1 MSVLLRV
8 LLTALLGVGFQW
20 VLPWWSVGIAAFL
33 VGTTAQDRFRWAFL
47 VGALGI
53 GLLWLFHAWGIHLQ
67 TDGILSDRV
76 AGVFGVGSG
85 VVLVFLTGLIGG
97 LVGGLGGMTG
107 AAFRKLFARDP
118 AESSPNVST
127 RTQTGD

>member
-8 LLTALLGVGFQW
+8 TLTALLGFGFQW
-20 VLPWWSVGIAAFL
+20 ALPWWSVAIAAFL
-33 VGTTAQDRFRWAFL
+33 MGTITREQVRWGFL
-47 VGALGI
+47 VGVLGI

-85 VVLVFLTGLIGG
+85 MALVFLTGLLGG

-107 AAFRKLFARDP
+107 AAFRELVARKGRR
-118 AESSPNVST
+118 EI
-127 RTQTGD
+127 R

>member
-8 LLTALLGVGFQW
+8 LLTALLGFGFQW

-33 VGTTAQDRFRWAFL
+33 VGTITQDRFRWAFL

-53 GLLWLFHAWGIHLQ
+53 GLLWLVHAWGIHLQ

-85 VVLVFLTGLIGG
+85 MVLVFLTGLIGG

-107 AAFRKLFARDP
+107 AAFRELFARD
-118 AESSPNVST
+118 ATERST
-127 RTQTGD
+127 DFSMRTQTGN

>member
-8 LLTALLGVGFQW
+8 TLTALLGLGFQW
-20 VLPWWSVGIAAFL
+20 ILPWWSVAIAAFL
-33 VGTTAQDRFRWAFL
+33 GGTITREQVRWGFL
-47 VGALGI
+47 VGFLGI

-76 AGVFGVGSG
+76 AGMFGVGSG
-85 VVLVFLTGLIGG
+85 MALVFLTGLLGG

-107 AAFRKLFARDP
+107 AAFRELVAR
-118 AESSPNVST
+118 EGRREV
-127 RTQTGD
+127 R